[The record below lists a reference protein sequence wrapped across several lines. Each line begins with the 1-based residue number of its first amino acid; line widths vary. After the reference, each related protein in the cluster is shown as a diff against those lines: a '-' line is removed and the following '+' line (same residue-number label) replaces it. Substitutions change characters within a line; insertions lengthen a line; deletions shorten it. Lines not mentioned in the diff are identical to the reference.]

1 MKANRSGGMM
11 TAFQARTLAQWRQ
24 LGGGETAQEIVQQP
38 AVWLEMA
45 ASLSGQATALSAFI
59 GDFLHHPGHLLILT
73 GAGTSAFIGEGI
85 ADVLN
90 RQWPCE
96 VRAIATTHLIAS
108 PDLYLDAVRP
118 TLLVSFGRSG
128 NSPESVAAVT
138 LLRDQLQDVRF
149 LNITCNAEGELYAAN
164 VGRKDSYSLLMPA
177 PCCDRSFAMT
187 SSYSTMLLAALLVL
201 ENRPWVQQYARV
213 QLLARLAQPLLA
225 QTAAQI
231 AALAQEPVTRVV
243 YLGSGPLLA
252 LARESALKVLELTSG
267 EVVALFDSSLGFRHG
282 PKSVVN
288 RDTLVL
294 CFMAADAHCHRYDLD
309 LLAELRCDGI
319 AARVVAVS
327 PLPLPQ
333 LHEDDLVL
341 PVPVGELDDV
351 WLGLLW
357 VMLAQQYAL
366 EKSVALGKTPDNPFP
381 GGEVNRVVKGVT
393 IYPCVTE

>member
-1 MKANRSGGMM
+1 MTVLLGRSKE
-11 TAFQARTLAQWRQ
+11 QWQQ
-24 LGGGETAQEIVQQP
+24 LGGVATASEIVQQP

-45 ASLSGQATALSAFI
+45 ASLPAQTAALSAFL
-59 GDFLHHPGHLLILT
+59 GDFLHHAEHLLILT
-73 GAGTSAFIGEGI
+73 GAGTSAFIGEGV

-96 VRAIATTHLIAS
+96 VRAIATTNLIAS
-108 PDLYLDAVRP
+108 PDLYLDPARP

-138 LLRDQLQDVRF
+138 LLRSQLQNVRF

-164 VGRKDSYSLLMPA
+164 VGRKDSYNLLMPA
-177 PCCDRSFAMT
+177 ACCDRSFAMT

-201 ENRPWVQQYARV
+201 ENRPWAQQYAKV
-213 QLLARLAQPLLA
+213 QVLAELAQSVL
-225 QTAAQI
+225 QGTAAKM
-231 AALAQEPVTRVV
+231 AALANEPVARVI
-243 YLGSGPLLA
+243 YLGSGPLQS
-252 LARESALKVLELTSG
+252 LARESALKVLELTCG

-309 LLAELRCDGI
+309 LLAELRRDGI
-319 AARVVAVS
+319 ASRIVAVS
-327 PLPLPQ
+327 PQALPQ
-333 LHEDDLVL
+333 PHGDDLVL
-341 PVPVGELDDV
+341 PVPAGVLDDV

-357 VMLAQQYAL
+357 VTLAQQYAL

-393 IYPCVTE
+393 IYPCTAE